1 MGPCGYNLRT
11 FGCPSP
17 RACPPLKAN
26 RMRHHLYRM
35 HEAVLRSAP
44 IRPGDRILYLGS
56 NNAAFTAGMADQLAR
71 SGELV
76 AIDFSFATLQR
87 AEKLIQQAE
96 QKNMMFFRLNQVAI
110 PYPDGY
116 FDLVIAFGSYERFP
130 QVDQVLDELGRVLK
144 PEGKVYWHDVSTG
157 LESLRDRFVH
167 LLFFGRRESRAQA
180 ALNEVRRKM
189 SQYFTI
195 EFHRRWTHT
204 WGKQSCL
211 LVGRKAASE

>member
-1 MGPCGYNLRT
+1 
-11 FGCPSP
+11 
-17 RACPPLKAN
+17 
-26 RMRHHLYRM
+26 MRHHLYRM

-56 NNAAFTAGMADQLAR
+56 NNAAFSAGMADQLAR

-76 AIDFSFATLQR
+76 AIDFASNTLLR

-96 QKNMMFFRLNQVAI
+96 QKNMLFFKPAQIAI

-116 FDLVIAFGSYERFP
+116 FDLVIAFGSYDRFP
-130 QVDQVLDELGRVLK
+130 QVEPVLDEVRRVLK
-144 PEGKVYWHDVSTG
+144 PEAKVYWHDVSTG
-157 LESLRDRFVH
+157 LEGLRDRLVQ

-180 ALNEVRRKM
+180 ALNEVRATM
-189 SQYFTI
+189 GSYFTI

-211 LVGRKAASE
+211 LVGRKQKSPGT

>member
-1 MGPCGYNLRT
+1 
-11 FGCPSP
+11 
-17 RACPPLKAN
+17 
-26 RMRHHLYRM
+26 MRHHLYRM

-56 NNAAFTAGMADQLAR
+56 NNTAFTAGMADQLAR

-76 AIDFSFATLQR
+76 AIDFSYATLQR
-87 AEKLIQQAE
+87 AEKLMQQAE

-130 QVDQVLDELGRVLK
+130 QVDQVLDELWRVTK

-157 LESLRDRFVH
+157 LESIRDRLVQM
-167 LLFFGRRESRAQA
+167 LFFGRRESRAQQ

-189 SQYFTI
+189 STYFTI

-211 LVGRKAASE
+211 LVGRKPASD

>member
-1 MGPCGYNLRT
+1 MGKAGGQFIGY
-11 FGCPSP
+11 
-17 RACPPLKAN
+17 
-26 RMRHHLYRM
+26 
-35 HEAVLRSAP
+35 
-44 IRPGDRILYLGS
+44 
-56 NNAAFTAGMADQLAR
+56 MADQLAR

-76 AIDFSFATLQR
+76 AIDFSYATLQR
-87 AEKLIQQAE
+87 AEKLMQRAE

-116 FDLVIAFGSYERFP
+116 FDLVISFGSYERIP
-130 QVDQVLDELGRVLK
+130 QVDQVLDELFRVLK

-157 LESLRDRFVH
+157 LESLRDRFVQ

-180 ALNEVRRKM
+180 ALQEVRRKM
-189 SQYFTI
+189 SNYFTI

-211 LVGRKAASE
+211 LVGRKPLSD